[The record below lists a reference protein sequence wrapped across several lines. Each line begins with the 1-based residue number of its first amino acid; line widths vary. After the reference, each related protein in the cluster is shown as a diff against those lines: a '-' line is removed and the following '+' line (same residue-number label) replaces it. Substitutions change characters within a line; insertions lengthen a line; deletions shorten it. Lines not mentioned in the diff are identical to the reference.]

1 MNQKRVRNR
10 IHNGSRSGAKS
21 VPQPAPKLT
30 QKRCEKRPETCTRNS
45 PRRGN
50 KWHQNAAENE
60 SKTRARIAPN
70 PGPKMVP
77 KLIPKRRQNAVITS
91 PGGGILEEPAGP
103 PNGRPKGIRP
113 HPEQCQAPESDET
126 TEKAPRKAQPPPRRT
141 RCCALAQARFFLM
154 RFFVRR
160 CPQEASRQGV
170 RGVRRCGVPIECGG
184 RNW

>member
-1 MNQKRVRNR
+1 VAGPPLNQKRVRNR

-60 SKTRARIAPN
+60 SKTGARIAPN

-77 KLIPKRRQNAVITS
+77 KLIPKRRQTLLSHRRGAEFLKS
-91 PGGGILEEPAGP
+91 RR
-103 PNGRPKGIRP
+103 GRPMAVQK
-113 HPEQCQAPESDET
+113 EYD
-126 TEKAPRKAQPPPRRT
+126 RT
-141 RCCALAQARFFLM
+141 RNNARHPKATKQQKKHLE
-154 RFFVRR
+154 RH
-160 CPQEASRQGV
+160 SRHRAARTV
-170 RGVRRCGVPIECGG
+170 APSHKRDFS
-184 RNW
+184 